1 MHSTAKDDSSDM
13 RIAMKRMKNTTNQ
26 RTLTIQKLL
35 LRLELWFAPLL
46 LLVPLIVSLIFLWG
60 WYAKGF
66 TTGSSRYDGEL
77 LLGLILLFGNL
88 VFDIPFL
95 RSIRMLKKKQ

>member
-1 MHSTAKDDSSDM
+1 M
-13 RIAMKRMKNTTNQ
+13 RKTMNKKKSIADQ

-35 LRLELWFAPLL
+35 IRLELWFAPLL
-46 LLVPLIVSLIFLWG
+46 LLLPLLVSLIFLWE

-66 TTGSSRYDGEL
+66 IVGSSVYDGEL
-77 LLGLILLFGNL
+77 LLGLIVLFGNL
-88 VFDIPFL
+88 AFDVPFL

>member
-1 MHSTAKDDSSDM
+1 
-13 RIAMKRMKNTTNQ
+13 MKKTKNTTDQ

-46 LLVPLIVSLIFLWG
+46 LLLPLLVSLIFLWE

-66 TTGSSRYDGEL
+66 IVGSSRYDGEF

-88 VFDIPFL
+88 VFDVPFL

>member
-1 MHSTAKDDSSDM
+1 MN
-13 RIAMKRMKNTTNQ
+13 NTIIPQNKV
-26 RTLTIQKLL
+26 IQKLL

-46 LLVPLIVSLIFLWG
+46 LLIPFIVSLIFLWE
-60 WYAKGF
+60 WYVKGF
-66 TTGSSRYDGEL
+66 IIGVSGYDGEL
-77 LLGLILLFGNL
+77 LLGLLLLVGNL